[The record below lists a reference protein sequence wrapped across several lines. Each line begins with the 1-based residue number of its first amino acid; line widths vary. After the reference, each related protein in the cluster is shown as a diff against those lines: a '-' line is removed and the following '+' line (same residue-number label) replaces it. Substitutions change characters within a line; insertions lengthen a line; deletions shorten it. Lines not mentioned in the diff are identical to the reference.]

1 MLGTTM
7 ALAYGSTV
15 LTGFLLFF
23 LQMDISF
30 LLKGTVDGTSAVL
43 QTETLADVQTLMPFF
58 TLEFP
63 PLFGVMSAL
72 VFAFVLGLGLTAV
85 EDGAP

>member
-1 MLGTTM
+1 M
-7 ALAYGSTV
+7 
-15 LTGFLLFF
+15 
-23 LQMDISF
+23 
-30 LLKGTVDGTSAVL
+30 DGTSAVL

-85 EDGAP
+85 EDGAPLMRVLTNFRDIVNKAISGVIIPLLPLFVYGIF